1 MNNKKPIVSVII
13 PAYNRGYIIRKSID
27 SVLAQSF
34 TNFELIIIDD
44 GSTDD
49 TKDVIE
55 SYNDDRIRYIYQD
68 NAGACVARNNGISH
82 SKGEYVAFHDSDDEW
97 LPMKL
102 KIQLKTI
109 KKTGADIVSCQM
121 LMKTTDGKQTT
132 VPKLKKSEY
141 LSLKNLPPGIS
152 TQTLFMKREVAEN
165 LLFDSDMPR
174 LQDME
179 WLLRAARR
187 YKIYCIK
194 QYLVNYE
201 VQSDSISAA
210 LEKLYKAI
218 ILLRKKHPDIKES
231 APIIAEELSKSMI
244 DHGMIMLKNDNPNYS
259 KYLSLGYYLSNK
271 KCSRIKYYIAK
282 FHLFKLLYRALLL
295 RRKR

>member
-1 MNNKKPIVSVII
+1 
-13 PAYNRGYIIRKSID
+13 
-27 SVLAQSF
+27 
-34 TNFELIIIDD
+34 
-44 GSTDD
+44 
-49 TKDVIE
+49 
-55 SYNDDRIRYIYQD
+55 
-68 NAGACVARNNGISH
+68 
-82 SKGEYVAFHDSDDEW
+82 
-97 LPMKL
+97 MKL
-102 KIQLKTI
+102 KIQLNTI

-132 VPKLKKSEY
+132 IPKLKKSEY
-141 LSLKNLPPGIS
+141 LSLKNLPPGIG

-259 KYLSLGYYLSNK
+259 KFLSLGYYLSNK